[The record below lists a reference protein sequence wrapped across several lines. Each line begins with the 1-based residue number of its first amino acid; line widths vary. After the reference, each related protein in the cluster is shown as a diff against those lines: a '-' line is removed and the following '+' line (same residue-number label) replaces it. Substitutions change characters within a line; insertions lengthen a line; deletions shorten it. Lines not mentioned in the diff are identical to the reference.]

1 MDAEDILYQE
11 LERIGSGGEI
21 KNPDSIWR
29 LLNLFPK
36 LPTAYKQTLIEQL
49 DKIARCYLHNPNLLI
64 TASKSSEQDVI
75 NSFSTLAL
83 NTSDQVQSRILN
95 FIELLVTARGVKKSN
110 TQHIF
115 QYLAQ
120 ETCSSGQLLASIQL
134 LQILISQNKPPAPY
148 SYFYFSGTGAGM
160 ELLSEKNPSFPFLKG
175 ISACFWIRVEDISH
189 EKPARLFIFHSKG
202 NGGHEAY
209 FIKTKLYYRI
219 LGPEYYPP
227 EQGSN
232 GIFLHK
238 FQPLTWTFLA
248 LEHEKTKMRKSVL
261 KVMID
266 GEEIMSPPVD
276 FPVFKTQNPELS
288 QAGLCLD
295 FTGQLAC
302 AMIFNEG
309 VSLSNMKTIYS
320 FYNCAPQGHES
331 LRSLHRVIDKK
342 VSNSLYS
349 FFHPVRISTR
359 IAFDGMG
366 RCDGKLIG
374 LSGFKHLGNLRMS
387 YLGGICALLPIVE
400 KISNFTANHHELL
413 VEWVKLLILCLKDRP
428 ENQVEACKMKF
439 FKALSEILFNFT
451 PNNVQEH
458 LIDLIEELNNFIMP
472 QLRDQLTLHL
482 LWLPEF
488 WSKTS
493 QNVQS
498 KLFKMLRV
506 LYTKA
511 TKQVSKT
518 VGVQKIL
525 EVLMDFYPENEDR
538 IKEIVSII
546 EVILLGN
553 GENIAYSVVYVVN
566 VLYGKTSNAVQTAL
580 LQVLKKVLNER
591 PGDIVSASA
600 STFLKYFIEAGGLEM
615 LLLLLN
621 SGNIEIRSVCLS
633 LIDSVLSSN
642 EKFQLFSTK
651 KDVFNYISSI
661 ILPYPRLMSG
671 SFKPLQLSLGSVNSF
686 NEKADEQE
694 EEEEEEE
701 EEVQIEE
708 FSKKFPM
715 IKVPDPPKS
724 FGFSTPKEEFGINP
738 PPAPSSK
745 KKISFSFPDTGKT
758 GPTLVKKA
766 LELSSESKV
775 LEKPKKGFSFDMI
788 KEEDEPSLASLTE
801 RSKESEEEKREDF
814 NLTLQNPKRTIKSF
828 SQTRKKPPKFAD
840 ALIIDTETINEKY
853 PTGGE
858 HGSIV
863 AEQTEDSNLLQEVAK
878 LAKECVKYMRGELE
892 KPTDLFY
899 PIGNFNPQS
908 CRGTKKMD
916 FNTVAIKCQDIIEE
930 NSLDMSSSSFFPSPR
945 KKEEEKVYHAILEMV
960 LKRSIEGAD
969 ILDDSDFIQSMA
981 GLSILQDVVMRASCD
996 LKHKVMQDL
1005 MMLTK
1010 WNTENAK
1017 ILSKNSEWHYWLL
1030 DLLLESGESQDT
1042 ALVISDIGYR
1052 LHTIVMKQAMLNDE
1066 EGWKFL
1072 RRTIYW
1078 LENKRNS
1085 EKPRGIIRN
1094 LLEKLSEILKSNSMG
1109 CRPCL
1114 ESTFWKNLIT
1124 STFLIEEF
1132 LLYNED
1138 FLINPEDSSLLLTFA
1153 QLLDPIWPEALFDDR
1168 DRNDDEHLQLLK
1180 VIENKEQGGFKA
1192 DIQILIFEP
1201 PGELKQRG
1209 WFIKTILHLACI
1221 SLKTTSN
1228 VAPWL
1233 TIIERM
1239 IKFILLVSESS
1250 KKQLNNSAVKVF
1262 TSCVIFTIGYLI
1274 SLVYEESG
1282 KVQGTLFRIFK
1293 YIFSIYVHSSKKFSP
1308 GLITNMIKKPFQ
1320 SLNVCEEVVLA
1331 LTEKLG
1337 EELELENLISMMNNN
1352 FTSVYDQLTDKYW
1365 QGAILDI
1372 FLPVQDQ
1379 FESRSRARSI
1389 QQSREK
1395 TAEKL
1400 LKERDEQKKLSD
1412 EVNSKIHD
1420 KLQEKSAEKL
1430 QEEEKKQKNRE
1441 SENSENRKQRS
1452 HMWVKR
1458 KKIFSEWRGS
1468 WYVPHEIKL
1477 EPYNLLDNEGARPL
1491 LRVSSE
1497 NYEYLQG
1504 HMTRV
1509 KPQIGFKPEIIA
1521 RNSPLKEIEEEL
1533 ETVEDDNRGSVKV
1546 NEPKESLLIQ
1556 VNVGIVQVLTTKY
1569 GVLSLFANKKD
1580 QKIKFVL
1587 DDGVKEM
1594 FSNKVELFEYV
1605 LSENKSGTKEWKIE
1619 SVVNVLPRSF
1629 IMQHTAAE
1637 FFLNDGRTFLVHF
1650 QSHADRFQFVSY
1662 VRKCK
1667 NSAVS
1672 KLSYFKSHNP
1682 IKMMNDSG
1690 YTEKWQNWQ
1699 MSNFEYLM
1707 HLNYFSGRSF
1717 HDLAQYPVFPWVLSD
1732 YTSDTIDLTSKSSYR
1747 DLSKNMGSQGTAERS
1762 KYFKERFSTFSSESS
1777 EPPFHF
1783 GSHYS
1788 NPGIVLSYLLRMF
1801 PYSEGAKE
1809 LQGGKFDLPDRLFK
1823 SVQETWYSC
1832 TDDISDV
1839 RELIPEFFFLPE
1851 FLINREKY
1859 NFGKTQQGETVND
1872 VSLPKWAKDSFDFI
1886 RINRE
1891 ALESEIVS
1899 EQLHKWI
1906 DLIFGFKQLGD
1917 EAENMMNCFYY
1928 LTNENLVDLEKASDP
1943 GLRKVIETQIF
1954 QFGKTPSQLFV
1965 KPHPARKLLNK
1976 VSTGSLITNKDAQFK
1991 IYLPAHRKSLV
2002 KISSFSNF
2010 YELPD
2015 RCIIKTRMFKDKE
2028 IVAVRNNGNIVKFS
2042 WWSEPM
2048 GDSRTPFTCA
2058 SNIEIQVTSEQKSGI
2073 IECFDRSIEGLTAP
2087 IEILQQ
2093 GKLIIRGGYWDGRL
2107 SIKKT
2112 HSKEESICRWNHHST
2127 ITCIDI
2133 DENEKYAITG
2143 GKDGDVFLWQIEGD
2157 HLHPRWNFIDHEDSV
2172 TSVCISAQI
2181 HLFAS
2186 GSLDGTCNIYSLRKG
2201 RLIRVINLPFNTP
2214 CAMIKISTSAPSK
2227 IVVFTVGQSVV
2238 YTYSVNGAELCRV
2251 QDKYRWV
2258 SCALVAKDLL
2268 KRDYLVY
2275 GTDTGD
2281 IVIRQAGNLD
2291 LVKRVSLTAAAP
2303 VLTLMLTSDLRFL
2316 LACCADGEMTVITD
2330 PSI

>member
-1 MDAEDILYQE
+1 MDAEDILYEE
-11 LERIGSGGEI
+11 LERMGSGGEI
-21 KNPDSIWR
+21 KNPESIWQ
-29 LLNLFPK
+29 LLDLFPK
-36 LPTAYKQTLIEQL
+36 LPTTYKQILIEQL
-49 DKIARCYLHNPNLLI
+49 EKIARCFLHNPNLLI
-64 TASKSSEQDVI
+64 TASKPSKKEVL
-75 NSFSTLAL
+75 NSFTTLAL
-83 NTSDQVQSRILN
+83 STSDQVQSRILN
-95 FIELLVTARGVKKSN
+95 FIEILVAAQGVKKSN
-110 TQHIF
+110 THHIF
-115 QYLAQ
+115 QFLAQ
-120 ETCSSGQLLASIQL
+120 GKCSSEQLLTSIKI
-134 LQILISQNKPPAPY
+134 LQILLSQNKPPAPY
-148 SYFYFSGTGAGM
+148 SYFYFSGAGSGM
-160 ELLSEKNPSFPFLKG
+160 ELMCEKNPSFPFIKG

-189 EKPARLFIFHSKG
+189 EKPARLFVFHSKG

-209 FIKTKLYYRI
+209 FIKTRLYYRI
-219 LGPEYYPP
+219 LGPEYTLP

-232 GIFLHK
+232 GIFIYE

-276 FPVFKTQNPELS
+276 FPVIKTQNPELS
-288 QAGLCLD
+288 QASLCLD

-302 AMIFNEG
+302 AMIFNEA
-309 VSLSNMKTIYS
+309 VSTSNMKTIYS

-342 VSNSLYS
+342 VSNSLYN
-349 FFHPVRISTR
+349 FYHPVRISTKT
-359 IAFDGMG
+359 AYDGMG
-366 RCDGKLIG
+366 RCDGKLLG

-387 YLGGICALLPIVE
+387 YLGGMCALLPIVE
-400 KISNFTANHHELL
+400 KVSEFTSNHHELL
-413 VEWVKLLILCLKDRP
+413 SEWIKLVILCLKDRP

-439 FKALSEILFNFT
+439 FKALAEILFNFN
-451 PNNVQEH
+451 PVQIEES
-458 LIDLIEELNNFIMP
+458 LISQIEELNNFIMP

-498 KLFKMLRV
+498 KLYKMIKV

-525 EVLMDFYPENEDR
+525 EILMDFYSDDDDQ
-538 IKEIVSII
+538 IMEIVNIV

-566 VLYGKTSNAVQTAL
+566 VLFGKTSNSIQTAL

-600 STFLKYFIEAGGLEM
+600 SVFVKYFVEAGGLEM

-621 SGNIEIRSVCLS
+621 SGNIEIRSICLS

-642 EKFQLFSTK
+642 EKLQTFSTK

-661 ILPYPRLMSG
+661 ILPNQRMMSG
-671 SFKPLQLSLGSVNSF
+671 SFKPLQLSLGSVQSF
-686 NEKADEQE
+686 SEKAE
-694 EEEEEEE
+694 EVE
-701 EEVQIEE
+701 EEVEFDD
-708 FSKKFPM
+708 FSKKFPV

-724 FGFSTPKEEFGINP
+724 FGFTSPKEEFGINP

-766 LELSSESKV
+766 LELSTEPKV
-775 LEKPKKGFSFDMI
+775 LEKPKKGFSFDLI
-788 KEEDEPSLASLTE
+788 KEDEEPALASLTE

-814 NLTLQNPKRTIKSF
+814 NLTLNNPKRTVKSF
-828 SQTRKKPPKFAD
+828 SQSRKKPPKFSD

-863 AEQTEDSNLLQEVAK
+863 AEQSEDSNLLLEVTK

-892 KPTDLFY
+892 KPSDMFY
-899 PIGNFNPQS
+899 PISNFHPQS
-908 CRGTKKMD
+908 CRGNRKMN
-916 FNTVAIKCQDIIEE
+916 FNTVSLKCQDIIEE

-960 LKRSIEGAD
+960 LKRNIEGAD
-969 ILDDSDFIQSMA
+969 ILDDSDFIQSLA
-981 GLSILQDVVMRASCD
+981 GLSIFQDVVLRGSGD
-996 LKHKVMQDL
+996 LKHKAMQDL

-1017 ILSKNSEWHYWLL
+1017 VLSKNSEWHYWLL
-1030 DLLLESGESQDT
+1030 DLLLDTGESQDT

-1066 EGWKFL
+1066 EGWKYL
-1072 RRTIYW
+1072 RRSIYW
-1078 LENKRNS
+1078 LESKKNS
-1085 EKPRGIIRN
+1085 EKPRGIIRS

-1114 ESTFWKNLIT
+1114 ESTFWKNLIA

-1138 FLINPEDSSLLLTFA
+1138 FSINPEDSSLLLTFV
-1153 QLLDPIWPEALFDDR
+1153 QLLDPIWPEILFDGKE
-1168 DRNDDEHLQLLK
+1168 RNDDEHLQLLK
-1180 VIENKEQGGFKA
+1180 CIENKEQGGFKA
-1192 DIQILIFEP
+1192 DIQILVFEP
-1201 PGELKQRG
+1201 PGELKKRG

-1221 SLKTTSN
+1221 ALKTTTN
-1228 VAPWL
+1228 MTPWL
-1233 TIIERM
+1233 VTIEKM

-1262 TSCVIFTIGYLI
+1262 TSCVIFTIGFLI

-1308 GLITNMIKKPFQ
+1308 GLISNMIKKPFQ
-1320 SLNVCEEVVLA
+1320 NLNVCEEVVLA
-1331 LTEKLG
+1331 LTEKLS
-1337 EELELENLISMMNNN
+1337 EELELDNLINMMNNN
-1352 FTSVYDQLTDKYW
+1352 FSSLYDQLTDKYW
-1365 QGAILDI
+1365 QSVILDI
-1372 FLPVQDQ
+1372 FLPVQSQ
-1379 FESRSRARSI
+1379 FESRSRARQI
-1389 QQSREK
+1389 QESREK
-1395 TAEKL
+1395 TAESL
-1400 LKERDEQKKLSD
+1400 LKERDEQKKHL
-1412 EVNSKIHD
+1412 EETNVKIQD

-1430 QEEEKKQKNRE
+1430 QDEEKKKKNRDLE
-1441 SENSENRKQRS
+1441 AVEIRKQRC
-1452 HMWVKR
+1452 HMWTKR

-1468 WYVPHEIKL
+1468 WYVPHKLKL
-1477 EPYNLLDNEGARPL
+1477 EPYNILDSEGARPL

-1504 HMTRV
+1504 HMTRI
-1509 KPQIGFKPEIIA
+1509 KPQTVFKPEIIA
-1521 RNSPLKEIEEEL
+1521 RNSPLKEVEEEL
-1533 ETVEDDNRGSVKV
+1533 ETIEDENRGALKMT
-1546 NEPKESLLIQ
+1546 EPKESLIIQ
-1556 VNVGIVQVLTTKY
+1556 VNVGIVQILTTKY

-1580 QKIKFVL
+1580 QKIKFVV
-1587 DDGVKEM
+1587 DNAVKEL
-1594 FSNKVELFEYV
+1594 FCNKVELFEYS
-1605 LSENKSGTKEWKIE
+1605 LSENKPGTKEWKIE
-1619 SVVNVLPRSF
+1619 NIVNVLPRSF
-1629 IMQHTAAE
+1629 VMQHTAIE
-1637 FFLNDGRTFLVHF
+1637 LFLDDGRTVLINFL
-1650 QSHADRFQFVSY
+1650 SHADRFQFVSNIK
-1662 VRKCK
+1662 KCK
-1667 NSAVS
+1667 SSAVS
-1672 KLSYFKSHNP
+1672 KLSYFKTHNP
-1682 IKMMNDSG
+1682 VKVMNDSG
-1690 YTEKWQNWQ
+1690 LTEKWQNWQ
-1699 MSNFEYLM
+1699 ISNFEYLM
-1707 HLNYFSGRSF
+1707 HLNSISGRSF
-1717 HDLAQYPVFPWVLSD
+1717 HDLAQYPVFPWVISD
-1732 YTSDTIDLTSKSSYR
+1732 YKSDFLDLNSKSSYR
-1747 DLSKNMGSQGTAERS
+1747 DLSKNMGSQGSPERS
-1762 KYFKERFSTFSSESS
+1762 KYFKDRFATYASDSS
-1777 EPPFHF
+1777 EPAFHF

-1788 NPGIVLSYLLRMF
+1788 NPGIVLSYLVRLF

-1823 SVQETWYSC
+1823 SLQEAWFSC

-1839 RELIPEFFFLPE
+1839 RELIPEFFYLPE
-1851 FLINREKY
+1851 FLNNREKY
-1859 NFGKTQQGETVND
+1859 NFGKTQQGEQVND
-1872 VSLPKWAKDSFDFI
+1872 VLLPKWAKDSYDFV

-1906 DLIFGFKQLGD
+1906 DLIFGYKQFGE
-1917 EAENMMNCFYY
+1917 EAENSMNCYYY
-1928 LTNENLVDLEKASDP
+1928 LTNENLVDLEKATDP
-1943 GLRKVIETQIF
+1943 GLRKVIETQIV
-1954 QFGKTPSQLFV
+1954 QFGKTPSQLFQ
-1965 KPHPARKLLNK
+1965 KPHPARKHLNK
-1976 VSTGSLITNKDAQFK
+1976 VTVGSLVTSKEAQFK

-2002 KISSFSNF
+2002 KIGSYFNF
-2010 YELPD
+2010 YELPE
-2015 RCIIKTRMFKDKE
+2015 RCIIKAKMFKDKE

-2058 SNIEIQVTSEQKSGI
+2058 SNIEIQVVAEQKSGI
-2073 IECFDRSIEGLTAP
+2073 IECFDRSIEGLSPA
-2087 IEILQQ
+2087 IGILQQ
-2093 GKLIIRGGYWDGRL
+2093 GKIIIRGGYWDGRL

-2133 DENEKYAITG
+2133 DENEKHAITG
-2143 GKDGDVFLWQIEGD
+2143 GKDGDVFLWQIEGE
-2157 HLHPRWNFIDHEDSV
+2157 HLHPRWNFIDHEDLV
-2172 TSVCISAQI
+2172 TSVCISAQM

-2186 GSLDGTCNIYSLRKG
+2186 CSLDGTCNLYSLRKG

-2214 CAMIKISTSAPSK
+2214 CSMIKFSNAPPAK
-2227 IVVFTVGQSVV
+2227 IIVFTAGQSTV

-2251 QDKYRWV
+2251 QDKYKWV
-2258 SCALVAKDLL
+2258 SCALVVKNLMKKDF
-2268 KRDYLVY
+2268 LVY
-2275 GTDTGD
+2275 GTDTGE
-2281 IVIRQAGNLD
+2281 IVIRQTGNLE
-2291 LVKRVSLTAAAP
+2291 LITRVSLASAAP